1 MQGFQPCVSS
11 LSRHKHT
18 ECTQRRQREES
29 EVEAGEDDA
38 AGEAGVRNM
47 SLEPATR
54 DVSLKEE
61 QQTQD
66 KQPVV
71 KEEVE
76 EQPTRVPPIDKK
88 SEGDPPA
95 SAHSSEIFV

>member
-1 MQGFQPCVSS
+1 MYQ
-11 LSRHKHT
+11 
-18 ECTQRRQREES
+18 RQREES

-38 AGEAGVRNM
+38 VSEAGVRDV

-54 DVSLKEE
+54 DVSLEEE
-61 QQTQD
+61 QHTQD

-76 EQPTRVPPIDKK
+76 EQPTRVPPIDKM
-88 SEGDPPA
+88 SEGDP
-95 SAHSSEIFV
+95 SEIFVPVVPVSPFSTRRKALCKT